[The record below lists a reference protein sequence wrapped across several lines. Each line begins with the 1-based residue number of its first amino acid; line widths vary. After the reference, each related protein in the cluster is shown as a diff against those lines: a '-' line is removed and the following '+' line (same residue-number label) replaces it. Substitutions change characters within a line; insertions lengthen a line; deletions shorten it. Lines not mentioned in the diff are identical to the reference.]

1 MLELQNL
8 YIFKKWWWIYFY
20 IEHILVVDFQLKAAF
35 LIIKMLE
42 LDFSSTIDIYIYLYI
57 KNVYYYYYSFFKWFL
72 YIQSKIVC
80 F

>member
-20 IEHILVVDFQLKAAF
+20 IEPILVVDFQLKAAF

-57 KNVYYYYYSFFKWFL
+57 KNVYYYYSFFKWFL